1 MKKGSILHSTL
12 KHKLIFLMKCSFILL
27 AAVLTLSSTLFASEA
42 NSQNLDRLKISL
54 HVEKAGIKE
63 SLLAVQKQSKIRFSI
78 PDDLLGQY
86 PKNIEINADEIS
98 VKKAIEAILENTNL
112 QYRILNDFILIETKP
127 VPQQPGKITG
137 KITDTKGGALPGASI
152 RIVELNRNFSNNNDG
167 SYSIDVKPGTY
178 SIEVKYV
185 SFITQ
190 LRTAVVVEE
199 GKTIAIDFVLKENA
213 DLLNEVVVTALG
225 IKKEVK
231 KLGYAVQEIKSEA
244 ISGVPTNNFATQLSG
259 KVAGLTVFNSPNLM
273 EQTKIELRGRQP
285 LFVIDGVPVNSNTY
299 DINALDIENI
309 SVLKGAT
316 AAALYGSKGQ
326 NGAIQITTKSAGKG
340 ATSVELSQRSI
351 FRAGWIV
358 FPKTQSEYGNGE
370 QGKYSFVDGKG
381 NGIFDNDFT
390 WGPKMDV
397 KDPSTKSGYWETA
410 QWDSPLD
417 ANGKRIPTP
426 FVSRGRNNLQNFLEN
441 GSTISNYISVAS
453 SNDKTSM
460 RLGAGYDY
468 TNGEVPST
476 ELKNYTAS
484 LNVSSQVTDRLKL
497 STTIQLNK
505 QDSPNFPRTIY
516 GNTNILYGMLI
527 WAGNDVDMT
536 AFKNYWKPG
545 RENYEPVYFNYSW
558 INNPYYMAYEQT
570 QSLRRNKVFDVA
582 SADYQFSKSI
592 SATLR
597 QSAEITGTTTEMK
610 YPYGFIG
617 ANANKG
623 NYELTDESLGEYNT
637 DAFIKYAST
646 FGRFGINA
654 FVGGSINFKQNTL
667 HNSKTQGLQVPKIY
681 NLANSIGSVLSN
693 NSLIQYARNSLFAS
707 ADLSYDDAY
716 FLSLTER
723 IDVSSALPE
732 KNNQYSY
739 PSVSGSV
746 ILSKLLNM
754 SSSNFL
760 KVRGSWAMVRADLA
774 PYQYA
779 SYYNPSINYDGN
791 NSVTYSQVLG
801 NDQLRPQKTDGYEL
815 GANASFFKGKLTID
829 ATAYRYIDSESIYD
843 QNASL
848 ASGFT
853 RYKIN
858 GNKFKRFGYEVIL
871 GTNLKISDNVGWN
884 TTVNWSLNRNKLAEI
899 YGGADNLGGIKVGDR
914 MDLYITNNTMKKA
927 PDGQLLIGANGLPIK
942 DTELKTLGHIGPNWT
957 ASWSN
962 SFNLFKQFNLN
973 FLFEGRL
980 GGIDYANLNRQ
991 LWYSGGHPDA
1001 VGPDREAYTR
1011 GEPYIAKGV
1020 NLIND
1025 QYVPNTYQTNYKDF
1039 SEQYW
1044 YRMNGESNAFDLS
1057 FLKLREV
1064 SIGYEVPKTALDK
1077 LKLHI
1082 KGASINVVGSNLFIV
1097 SSFPLSDPDIGNGGQ
1112 NTNAVQFPST
1122 RNIGFNLN
1130 VKF

>member
-1 MKKGSILHSTL
+1 MKKGSILHSTVR
-12 KHKLIFLMKCSFILL
+12 HKLIFLMKCSSILL
-27 AAVLTLSSTLFASEA
+27 VAILTLSSVLFANEA

-54 HVEKAGIKE
+54 HFEKAGIKE
-63 SLLAVQKQSKIRFSI
+63 SLLAIQKQSKVRFSI
-78 PDDLLGQY
+78 PDDLLSKY
-86 PKNIEINADEIS
+86 PKNIKLNEDEIS
-98 VKKAIEAILENTNL
+98 VKNAIELILRNTNL

-127 VPQQPGKITG
+127 VPQQPGKVTG
-137 KITDTKGGALPGASI
+137 KITDAKGEPLPGASI

-167 SYSIDVKPGTY
+167 SFSIDVKPGTY
-178 SIEVKYV
+178 SIEVKYM

-190 LRTAVVVEE
+190 LKNAVVVEE
-199 GKTIAIDFVLKENA
+199 GKSTAVDFVLKE
-213 DLLNEVVVTALG
+213 DTGVLNEVVVTALG

-244 ISGVPTNNFATQLSG
+244 INRVPTNNFATQLSG

-273 EQTKIELRGRQP
+273 QQNKIELRGREP
-285 LFVIDGVPVNSNTY
+285 LMVIDGIPVNSNTY
-299 DINALDIENI
+299 DINALDIESI

-326 NGAIQITTKSAGKG
+326 NGAIQITTKSAGKE
-340 ATSVELSQRSI
+340 TSIELSQRSI

-358 FPKTQSEYGNGE
+358 FPETQNQYGNGE
-370 QGKYSFVDGKG
+370 QGKYAYFDGMG
-381 NGIFDNDFT
+381 NGTFDNDFV

-397 KDPSTKSGYWETA
+397 KDPSTASGYWETP

-426 FVSRGRNNLQNFLEN
+426 FISRGKNNLKNFLET
-441 GSTISNYISVAS
+441 GSTISNYASISS

-460 RLGAGYDY
+460 RLGLGYDY

-476 ELKNYTAS
+476 ELKNYNAT
-484 LNVSSQVTDRLKL
+484 LNVTSQATDRLKL
-497 STTIQLNK
+497 SSTLQFNK
-505 QDSPNFPRTIY
+505 QDSPNFPRINY

-527 WAGNDVDMT
+527 WAGTDVDMRD
-536 AFKNYWKPG
+536 FKNYWKPG
-545 RENYEPVYFNYSW
+545 KENYEPIYFNYSW

-570 QSLRRNKVFDVA
+570 QSLSRNKFFGVG
-582 SADYQFSKSI
+582 SADYQISKSF

-597 QSAEITGTTTEMK
+597 QSAEVSGTTNEMK
-610 YPYGFIG
+610 YPYGYIG
-617 ANANKG
+617 ANAIKG
-623 NYELTDESLGEYNT
+623 NYELTDANVSEYNT

-646 FGRFGINA
+646 LGKFGINA

-681 NLANSIGSVLSN
+681 NLSNSIGSVLST
-693 NSLIQYARNSLFAS
+693 NSLTQYARNSLFAS

-723 IDVSSALPE
+723 VDVSSALPE
-732 KNNQYSY
+732 TNNRYSY

-746 ILSKLLNM
+746 ILSKLLHM
-754 SSSNFL
+754 PSSSFL

-774 PYQYA
+774 PYQYS
-779 SYYNPSINYDGN
+779 SYYNPSIIYDGN
-791 NSVTYSQVLG
+791 NSVTYSPVLG
-801 NDQLRPQKTDGYEL
+801 NEQLRPQKTTGYEL
-815 GANASFFKGKLTID
+815 GTNASFFGGKLTVD
-829 ATAYRYIDSESIYD
+829 LTAYRYVDSESIYD

-858 GNKFKRFGYEVIL
+858 GNRFNRFGFEAIL
-871 GTNLKISDNVGWN
+871 GTNLKISDQVEL
-884 TTVNWSLNRNKLAEI
+884 TSTVNWSLNRNKLAEI

-914 MDLYITNNTMKKA
+914 MDLYMTNNSMQKA
-927 PDGQLLIGANGLPIK
+927 PDGQLIIGANGLPVK
-942 DTELKTLGHIGPNWT
+942 DTELKTLGHIGPDWT
-957 ASWSN
+957 ASW
-962 SFNLFKQFNLN
+962 FNNFRLFKQFNVS
-973 FLFEGRL
+973 FLLEGRV
-980 GGIDYANLNRQ
+980 GGIDQANLNQQ
-991 LWYSGGHPDA
+991 LWYSGAHPDA

-1011 GEPYIAKGV
+1011 GEPYVAKGV
-1020 NLIND
+1020 NLVNG
-1025 QYVPNTYQTNYKDF
+1025 QYVPNTYKTTYKDF

-1044 YRMNGESNAFDLS
+1044 YRMNGESNVFDLT

-1064 SIGYEVPKTALDK
+1064 SIGYDLPKSLLDK
-1077 LKLHI
+1077 FKLNI
-1082 KGASINVVGSNLFIV
+1082 KGASFSVVGSNLFIA
-1097 SSFPLSDPDIGNGGQ
+1097 SAFPLSDPDIGNGGS
-1112 NTNAVQFPST
+1112 NGNLLQFPSS
-1122 RNIGFNLN
+1122 RNVGFNLN